1 MQRCR
6 RRLRRGFA
14 TLRRPR
20 GATVAR
26 GPVPAAS
33 AERASPNE
41 RGSTCGKGRRRSR
54 WRAPDQAAGR
64 RWRAA

>member
-6 RRLRRGFA
+6 CRLRRGSA

-20 GATVAR
+20 GATVVCEPA
-26 GPVPAAS
+26 PVAS
-33 AERASPNE
+33 AERASPSE
-41 RGSTCGKGRRRSR
+41 RASTCGKGRRRSR
-54 WRAPDQAAGR
+54 WCAPDQAAGR